1 MNCEEYDNQLGDYVD
16 GTLSPGARL
25 HVEAHLAGCA
35 RCRAVI
41 ADFESIRSMARTLEP
56 IVPAPQVWRRISAA
70 AAASRRSRWSRAG
83 LAGWQPAL
91 ASAMAVL
98 LIGGLS
104 WVGARLADGAAPLST
119 GAIASQSGDMIVV
132 ETEQQTVEAHYTN
145 AIARLEQATSADR
158 SALDPETA
166 DALDAGLTV
175 IDEAIG
181 ESRAALQTQPES
193 ELAQVSLFEA
203 LRRKVS
209 LLQDMLALINEM
221 RQGNQDAAA
230 RIMSELNQ

>member
-1 MNCEEYDNQLGDYVD
+1 MTCQGYDDRLGDYVD
-16 GTLSPGARL
+16 GTLVASARL
-25 HVEAHLAGCA
+25 DVEAHLARCA
-35 RCRAVI
+35 RCRAVVI
-41 ADFESIRSMARTLEP
+41 DFEAIRSMARTLEP
-56 IVPAPQVWRRISAA
+56 VLPSPQVWQRISV
-70 AAASRRSRWSRAG
+70 AAASRKWWWSRLG
-83 LAGWQPAL
+83 FAGWQPAL

-98 LIGGLS
+98 LTTGMW
-104 WVGARLADGAAPLST
+104 WVGTRLSAGGAQPST
-119 GAIASQSGDMIVV
+119 AAVTDSQSGAPVIV
-132 ETEQQTVEAHYTN
+132 EAEQQTVEAHYTS

-175 IDEAIG
+175 IDEAIV
-181 ESRAALQTQPES
+181 ESRVALQTQPES

-203 LRRKVS
+203 LRRKVA

>member
-1 MNCEEYDNQLGDYVD
+1 M
-16 GTLSPGARL
+16 S
-25 HVEAHLAGCA
+25 
-35 RCRAVI
+35 
-41 ADFESIRSMARTLEP
+41 
-56 IVPAPQVWRRISAA
+56 
-70 AAASRRSRWSRAG
+70 
-83 LAGWQPAL
+83 
-91 ASAMAVL
+91 
-98 LIGGLS
+98 
-104 WVGARLADGAAPLST
+104 
-119 GAIASQSGDMIVV
+119 
-132 ETEQQTVEAHYTN
+132 
-145 AIARLEQATSADR
+145 RLEQATSADR

-221 RQGNQDAAA
+221 RQGNQDGAA